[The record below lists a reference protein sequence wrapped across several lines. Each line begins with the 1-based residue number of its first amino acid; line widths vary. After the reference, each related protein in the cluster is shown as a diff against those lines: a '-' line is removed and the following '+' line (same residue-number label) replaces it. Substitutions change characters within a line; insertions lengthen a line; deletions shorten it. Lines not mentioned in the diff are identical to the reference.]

1 MLELLERDGLARI
14 CKFYVNEKEIET
26 PTLMPVINPGK
37 IVISPKDIYE
47 RFKLKSIITNAYII
61 YNNNDLKEKA
71 LTLKLH
77 KMLDYP
83 GIIMTDSG
91 TFQDHVY
98 GNLKLDPNKILN
110 FQREIGSD
118 IGTILDVFTEPD
130 FTREQTIEA
139 IEETAKRGAEAL
151 KIKGEMN
158 LAGTLQG
165 SVYLDLREYAAQK
178 MSALDFDYYPIGG
191 VVPLLESYRY
201 SDLVEILIASKLNL
215 DPSKPVH
222 LFGAGHPMFF
232 AMSILLGVDF
242 FDSSSYIKYARDNRF
257 LFPDGTRELKDMKYV
272 PYYSPV
278 LDKYDVSEL
287 AHMSY
292 DERVKLIAEHNLF
305 ISVEELNR
313 VKTAIFEQSLWEYV
327 EERSRSH
334 PALYSALK
342 VLKKYREKLEK
353 FENLSKKHAYFY
365 TGLESLNRPVTY
377 RLNKRVKSEFQNE
390 KTVVLVNQEDLD
402 KMKRYVENVNATF
415 LVHTPFG
422 FIPYQLLSIYP
433 ILQSSFPSDPVKID
447 NLKEIIDSWDIDLL
461 ISRLNTAEDPL
472 NSEFITLQAKDL
484 DLDKIKAIVD
494 YQFGKYSRSAL
505 FNGTVKIVKSK
516 NTGMIRTVFLENKHI
531 LSMRNDGFFTLKYE
545 GGRLLHSYFKYP
557 KLRIVVSKDSA
568 EFNKLGK
575 NVFARFVVD
584 MDPDLVP
591 YDEVLVVDTDD
602 NYIGVGR
609 TFMNRLE
616 ALKFKKGMIAE
627 VRETN
632 KK

>member
-1 MLELLERDGLARI
+1 MLELLERDGLDRI
-14 CKFYVNEKEIET
+14 CKFDVNNKQVET

-37 IVISPKDIYE
+37 IVISPKDIYDK
-47 RFKLKSIITNAYII
+47 FKLKSIITNSYII
-61 YNNNDLKEKA
+61 YNNNELKEKA
-71 LTLKLH
+71 LTHKLH

-98 GNLKLDPNKILN
+98 GNLELDPEKILE
-110 FQREIGSD
+110 FQRNIGTD

-130 FTREQTIEA
+130 FSREQTFAA
-139 IEETAKRGAEAL
+139 IEETARRGVEAL
-151 KIKGEMN
+151 KIKGDMS
-158 LAGTLQG
+158 LAGTVQG
-165 SVYLDLREYAAQK
+165 SVFLDLREYAARK
-178 MSALDFDYYPIGG
+178 MSALEFDYYPIGG

-201 SDLVEILIASKLNL
+201 SDIVDILIASKLNL

-287 AHMSY
+287 SQMPY
-292 DERVKLIAEHNLF
+292 DDRVKLIAEHNLF
-305 ISVEELNR
+305 ISVEELTR
-313 VKTAIFEQSLWEYV
+313 IKTAIFEQSLWEYV

-342 VLKKYREKLEK
+342 TLKKYREKLEK

-365 TGLESLNRPVTY
+365 TGSESLNRPVTY
-377 RLNKRVKSEFQNE
+377 RLDKRVKSEFQNE
-390 KTVVLVNQEDLD
+390 KTVVVLKQEDLD
-402 KMKRYVENVNATF
+402 KFKRYIETVNATF

-422 FIPYQLLSIYP
+422 FIPYQLLGIYP
-433 ILQSSFPSDPVKID
+433 ILQSSFPDDPSKID
-447 NLKEIIDSWDIDLL
+447 NLKDILDTWDFNTL
-461 ISRLNTAEDPL
+461 ISRLKNPDDPL
-472 NSEFITLQAKDL
+472 DPEYVNANRKDL
-484 DLDKIKAIVD
+484 DMEKIKAILD
-494 YQFGKYSRSAL
+494 YQFGKYSSNAL
-505 FNGTVKIVKSK
+505 FNGAVKIVKSK
-516 NTGMIRTVFLENKHI
+516 NTGMIRTVFLDDKHI

-545 GGRLLHSYFKYP
+545 AGKLLHAYFKYP
-557 KLRIVVSKDSA
+557 KLRIAVSKDSA

-584 MDPDLVP
+584 MDADLVP
-591 YDEVLVVDTDD
+591 YDEVLIVDPDD

-609 TFMNRLE
+609 TFMNRTE

>member
-14 CKFYVNEKEIET
+14 CKFYVKEKEIET
-26 PTLMPVINPGK
+26 PTLMPVINAGK

-47 RFKLKSIITNAYII
+47 KFKLKSIITNSYII
-61 YNNNDLKEKA
+61 YNNNELKEKA
-71 LTLKLH
+71 LNLKLH

-98 GNLKLDPNKILN
+98 GNLELSPDKILN
-110 FQREIGSD
+110 FQKDIGSD

-130 FTREQTIEA
+130 FSREKTIES

-151 KIKGEMN
+151 KIKGEMK
-158 LAGTLQG
+158 LAGTVQG
-165 SVYLDLREYAAQK
+165 SVYPDLREFAAQK

-201 SDLVEILIASKLNL
+201 SEIVEILISSKLNL

-232 AMSILLGVDF
+232 AISILLGVDF

-272 PYYSPV
+272 PYYSPI

-287 AHMSY
+287 AHMDY
-292 DERVKLIAEHNLF
+292 EERVRLIAEHNLF
-305 ISVEELNR
+305 MSIEELNR

-327 EERSRSH
+327 EERCRSH
-334 PALYSALK
+334 PSLYSALK
-342 VLKKYREKLEK
+342 TLGKYREKLEK

-377 RLNKRVKSEFQNE
+377 RLNKRVKSNFQNE
-390 KTVVLVNQEDLD
+390 KMVVLVNQEDLD
-402 KMKRYVENVNATF
+402 KMKKYVETVNATF

-433 ILQSSFPSDPVKID
+433 ILQSSFPSGPLKID
-447 NLKEIIDSWDIDLL
+447 NLKEIIDAWDIELL
-461 ISRLNTAEDPL
+461 ISRLKNVEDPL
-472 NSEFITLQAKDL
+472 NSELINLQAKDM
-484 DLDKIKAIVD
+484 DLDKIKAIAD
-494 YQFGKYSRSAL
+494 YQFGKYSSNAL
-505 FNGTVKIVKSK
+505 FNGSVKIIKSK
-516 NTGMIRTVFLENKHI
+516 NTGMIRTIFLGNRHI

-545 GGRLLHSYFKYP
+545 GGKILHSYFTYP
-557 KLRIVVSKDSA
+557 QMRIVVSKDSA
-568 EFNKLGK
+568 EFNMLGK
-575 NVFARFVVD
+575 NIFARFVVD
-584 MDPDLVP
+584 MDPELIP
-591 YDEVLVVDTDD
+591 YDEVLVVDPDD
-602 NYIGVGR
+602 NYIGVAR
-609 TFMNRLE
+609 TFMNKSE

-627 VRETN
+627 IRETN
-632 KK
+632 K

>member
-14 CKFYVNEKEIET
+14 CKFSVNNKEVET

-37 IVISPKDIYE
+37 IVISPRDIYE
-47 RFKLKSIITNAYII
+47 KFKLKSIITNSYII

-71 LTLKLH
+71 LTQKLH

-98 GNLKLDPNKILN
+98 GNLELDPQKILD
-110 FQREIGSD
+110 FQREIGAD
-118 IGTILDVFTEPD
+118 IGTILDIFTEPD
-130 FTREQTIEA
+130 FSREQALSA
-139 IEETAKRGAEAL
+139 IEETARRGAQAL
-151 KIKGEMN
+151 KIKGNMK
-158 LAGTLQG
+158 LAGTVQG

-178 MSALDFDYYPIGG
+178 MSALEFDYYPIGG

-201 SDLVEILIASKLNL
+201 SDIVDILIASKLNL

-278 LDKYDVSEL
+278 LDKYEVSEL
-287 AHMSY
+287 AQMPY
-292 DERVKLIAEHNLF
+292 DDRVKLIAEHNLF

-313 VKTAIFEQSLWEYV
+313 VKTAIFEQSIWEYV

-342 VLKKYREKLEK
+342 TLKKYQEKLER
-353 FENLSKKHAYFY
+353 FENLSRKHAYFY
-365 TGLESLNRPVTY
+365 TSIESLNRPVIY
-377 RLNKRVKSEFQNE
+377 RLDKRIRSEFQNE
-390 KTVVLVNQEDLD
+390 KTVVVLNQENID
-402 KMKRYVENVNATF
+402 KMKQYIETANATF

-422 FIPYQLLSIYP
+422 FIPYQLMSIYP
-433 ILQSSFPSDPVKID
+433 ILQSSFPDYPDKID
-447 NLKEIIDSWDIDLL
+447 NLKHIMDSWDLDTL
-461 ISRLNTAEDPL
+461 ISRLKNPDDPIGD
-472 NSEFITLQAKDL
+472 EFITEHKKDL
-484 DLDKIKAIVD
+484 DIEKIRAIVD
-494 YQFGKYSRSAL
+494 YQFGKYSSNAL
-505 FNGTVKIVKSK
+505 FNGPVKIVKSK
-516 NTGMIRTVFLENKHI
+516 NTGMIRTVFLDDKHI

-545 GGRLLHSYFKYP
+545 AGKLLHAYFKYP
-557 KLRIVVSKDSA
+557 KLRIAVSKDSA
-568 EFNKLGK
+568 EFNMLGK

-584 MDPDLVP
+584 MDPDLIP
-591 YDEVLVVDTDD
+591 YDEVLIVDPDD

-609 TFMNRLE
+609 TFMNKTE
-616 ALKFKKGMIAE
+616 ALKFKKGMVAE